1 LGYTLDQVFCDD
13 WVTLLSLLTLVVN
26 LLTRTNCTFT
36 CMNFLAHA
44 YLSFENP
51 QILVGNMI
59 SDFVKGAKKN
69 DFEKDIRQGI
79 SLHREIDS
87 YTDLHPETKKAML
100 YFRPLYRLYSGPI
113 IDIIFDHFL
122 AIELDRKEGSL
133 KSFTSTVYK
142 TLDEH
147 RESLPENFYHLLFYM
162 KRDDWLYGYRFKEG
176 IHRSLGGL
184 ARRAKYLNDI
194 EPAYEIFNEHYEAL
208 SEHFSSFFPDV
219 KHYAKQRFGQMV
231 Y

>member
-1 LGYTLDQVFCDD
+1 MGYTPWQVFCDD
-13 WVTLLSLLTLVVN
+13 WVTVLSTLTLVVN
-26 LLTRTNCTFT
+26 LLSRTNCTFI

-79 SLHREIDS
+79 TLHREIDS
-87 YTDLHPETKKAML
+87 FTDLHPETKKAMQ

-113 IDIIFDHFL
+113 IDIVFDHFL
-122 AIELDRKEGSL
+122 ALDLDRTNSL
-133 KSFTSTVYK
+133 KAFTSGVYK
-142 TLDEH
+142 TLEEH
-147 RESLPENFYHLLFYM
+147 RDSLPADFNTILYYM

-176 IHRSLGGL
+176 IKRSLAGL
-184 ARRAKYLNDI
+184 ARRAAYLGDSQ
-194 EPAYEIFNEHYEAL
+194 PAFEIFNEHYDAL
-208 SEHFSSFFPDV
+208 SEHFRAFFPDV
-219 KHYAKQRFGQMV
+219 KHYAKHRFGQIV
-231 Y
+231 F

>member
-1 LGYTLDQVFCDD
+1 MTV
-13 WVTLLSLLTLVVN
+13 LSTLTLVVN
-26 LLTRTNCTFT
+26 VLTRTNCTFI

-79 SLHREIDS
+79 TLHREIDS
-87 YTDLHPETKKAML
+87 YTDLHPETKKAMQF
-100 YFRPLYRLYSGPI
+100 FRPHYRLYSGPI
-113 IDIIFDHFL
+113 IDIVFDHFL
-122 AIELDRKEGSL
+122 ALEMDSSDSL
-133 KSFTSTVYK
+133 KTFTSNVYK
-142 TLDEH
+142 TLEDH
-147 RESLPENFYHLLFYM
+147 RDSLPPDFNALLYYM
-162 KRDDWLYGYRFKEG
+162 KKDDWLYGYRFREG
-176 IHRSLGGL
+176 IKRSLAGL
-184 ARRAKYLNDI
+184 ARRAAYLGDSQ
-194 EPAYEIFNEHYEAL
+194 PAYDLFNEHYDAL
-208 SEHFSSFFPDV
+208 AEHFSAFFPDV

>member
-1 LGYTLDQVFCDD
+1 MTV
-13 WVTLLSLLTLVVN
+13 LSTLTLVVN
-26 LLTRTNCTFT
+26 LLSWTNCTFI

-79 SLHREIDS
+79 TLHREIDS
-87 YTDLHPETKKAML
+87 FTDLHPETKKAMQ

-113 IDIIFDHFL
+113 MDIVFDHFL
-122 AIELDRKEGSL
+122 AIDLDRTNSL
-133 KSFTSTVYK
+133 KAFTSGVYK
-142 TLDEH
+142 TLEEH
-147 RESLPENFYHLLFYM
+147 KDSLPADFNALLYYM

-176 IHRSLGGL
+176 IKRSLAGL
-184 ARRAKYLNDI
+184 ARRARYLGDSQ
-194 EPAYEIFNEHYEAL
+194 PAFEIFNEHYDAL
-208 SEHFSSFFPDV
+208 SEHFRVFFPDV
-219 KHYAKQRFGQMV
+219 KHYAKHRYGQMV
-231 Y
+231 F